1 MAKGDLTQHAE
12 PFPFQSVFI
21 PRAVPVGGTRARPS
35 EERPRLLRGQDAEPP
50 LQGQAVPRVLVVGG
64 EAGRVRRAGGLPR
77 RGHLLEGVDALPALI
92 RVALQEHGGAEHHGN
107 GGAARHHGK
116 GRGNE
121 EGAGKGRSYGGAW
134 SKATLRGGGVAALTP
149 LGNVVRGK
157 EGTQASGPQ
166 SRSVLAAPGGSRPPG
181 SPGSGPAP

>member
-1 MAKGDLTQHAE
+1 MATPRLAVRGRGYEAGRVYCGEGCAQRATERGVAWGRGVAKGDLTQHAE

-77 RGHLLEGVDALPALI
+77 RGHLLRGGKRLVRRRRALP
-92 RVALQEHGGAEHHGN
+92 E
-107 GGAARHHGK
+107 
-116 GRGNE
+116 
-121 EGAGKGRSYGGAW
+121 
-134 SKATLRGGGVAALTP
+134 P
-149 LGNVVRGK
+149 
-157 EGTQASGPQ
+157 
-166 SRSVLAAPGGSRPPG
+166 SRSPP
-181 SPGSGPAP
+181 SPVPPVP